1 MEHHA
6 WQIYNVIFMVSTYGW
21 LVVTSLERYA
31 SNNHFHW
38 GFLWQKRTNIN
49 QQPAIDW
56 WYLSLYINIHTH
68 IVIYLYSVYYLY
80 IHMNYTSQPQWTVE
94 KKNLQSSIIRISFS
108 RWWQGLQIAG
118 LVPYSRNHS
127 TIIHPR
133 KFIMEPEGWWVGLMF
148 GSAFFW
154 FHVSF

>member
-1 MEHHA
+1 MDR
-6 WQIYNVIFMVSTYGW
+6 W
-21 LVVTSLERYA
+21 
-31 SNNHFHW
+31 
-38 GFLWQKRTNIN
+38 
-49 QQPAIDW
+49 
-56 WYLSLYINIHTH
+56 
-68 IVIYLYSVYYLY
+68 
-80 IHMNYTSQPQWTVE
+80 